1 MMFSQRR
8 MTILAALGSTVLL
21 LGAFYF
27 QYFQDLAPCKMCIW
41 QRWPHGIA
49 IALGLAV
56 VAFPRREIMVLA
68 GLVVFIGAGIGLYH
82 AGVEQNWW
90 RGPNTCTSGS
100 ISGLTTG
107 ELLDQ
112 ILAAPVVRCDEIVW
126 SRFGLTMA
134 AWNAAISLGLAA
146 LWLLAARKA

>member
-49 IALGLAV
+49 MALGLAV
-56 VAFPRREIMVLA
+56 AAFPRREIMVLA

>member
-1 MMFSQRR
+1 MATQRQL
-8 MTILAALGSTVLL
+8 ILFATLGSAALL
-21 LGAFYF
+21 LGALYF

-49 IALGLAV
+49 IALGLVAL
-56 VAFPRREIMVLA
+56 AFPRREVMVLA

-90 RGPNTCTSGS
+90 EGPNTCTSGS
-100 ISGLTTG
+100 ISGLTTE

-126 SRFGLTMA
+126 SLFSLTMA
-134 AWNAAISLGLAA
+134 AWNAVISLGLVAV
-146 LWLLAARKA
+146 WLLAAKKA